1 MRPWLIEVNTNPC
14 LDLSAPILA
23 RLIPYMVE
31 NALRMGLDS
40 VFPPPENFSNND
52 KYSIPENAL
61 HYNKFDLIFDSE
73 REGAA
78 LMKLWEGREGVYK
91 EMDGLEEDKN
101 EYKQEGE
108 FISVDNL

>member
-1 MRPWLIEVNTNPC
+1 MLDEWMRPWLIEVNTNPC

-61 HYNKFDLIFDSE
+61 HYNKFDL
-73 REGAA
+73 RTYM
-78 LMKLWEGREGVYK
+78 LVTYRNGVTKGYW
-91 EMDGLEEDKN
+91 
-101 EYKQEGE
+101 YQEGYVRTASYM
-108 FISVDNL
+108 FSLG